1 MISSLI
7 EVFLSALKISK
18 TTSIVFNSTNQKPNQ
33 WFDIKTDDEY
43 ITQADSAK
51 YLGVTFDADLRF
63 KTISRNVALDF
74 LKKICGCFVLSE
86 HFVNRKI
93 LIILYYPLI
102 YRFLIYSHFICGL

>member
-51 YLGVTFDADLRF
+51 YLGVTFDANLRF
-63 KTISRNVALDF
+63 KMISRNVALDF
-74 LKKICGCFVLSE
+74 LKKKPCVFCL
-86 HFVNRKI
+86 K
-93 LIILYYPLI
+93 
-102 YRFLIYSHFICGL
+102 